1 MGNSKKKRKTKRN
14 RKIGYNSLGMLAIAL
29 VVLVLLG
36 GLMLESKNLE
46 ERLAMYEA
54 RAADLEQD
62 IEDETARTQ
71 EIERLKEYM
80 QTDEYAEQAAREK
93 LGLVK
98 DNEIIFQEAN

>member
-1 MGNSKKKRKTKRN
+1 MGNSKKKKKKRKV
-14 RKIGYNSLGMLAIAL
+14 GYNYLGMLAIAL

-80 QTDEYAEQAAREK
+80 QTDEYAEEVARER

-98 DNEIIFQEAN
+98 DNEIVFKKEQ